1 VLSFEEIKMGS
12 RRPRSIGGFRVRAG
26 KSALRVLFFV
36 FIALFVAIRS
46 RSKHKD
52 QRPRDDSPPVT
63 VGASRD
69 TGKYVAKG
77 DEGLGAAVA
86 IMIDNSGSMKK
97 NAGSDKRPKFEVA
110 RAALEDM
117 LASTDS
123 FAAKQ
128 PGFPIKVGLYY
139 FSSGV
144 HTLSPMQAYDA
155 AAVRAALDGM
165 PKPEGGTAIGEAMDV
180 ARQSLYESGMIRKY
194 ILVVTDGEN
203 TDGRPPREVAQEIA
217 RRSEGAVRQYFVAFD
232 VDAKN
237 FAFLRDV
244 HGEVLSAANG
254 LSLRASLD
262 TIYRGKI
269 LAEAVDAGETLTPPT
284 KKP

>member
-1 VLSFEEIKMGS
+1 VLSFEEIKMGR
-12 RRPRSIGGFRVRAG
+12 RRPRFSGGFRSRAG
-26 KSALRVLFFV
+26 KSAFRVLFFI
-36 FIALFVAIRS
+36 FIAVFVALRS
-46 RSKHKD
+46 RSRHK
-52 QRPRDDSPPVT
+52 PAATDDSSPAPAS
-63 VGASRD
+63 ASRD
-69 TGKYVAKG
+69 TGRYKPAG

-86 IMIDNSGSMKK
+86 IMIDNSGSMKEK
-97 NAGSDKRPKFEVA
+97 AGNDTRPKYQVA
-110 RAALEDM
+110 RAALEEM

-144 HTLSPMQAYDA
+144 HTLEPMQPYDA
-155 AAVRAALDGM
+155 AAVRAALDSM
-165 PKPEGGTAIGEAMDV
+165 PAPKGGTAIGEAMDV
-180 ARQSLYESGMIRKY
+180 ARQSLYGSGMIRKY

-203 TDGRPPREVAQEIA
+203 TDGRPPREVARQIA
-217 RRSEGAVRQYFVAFD
+217 DRSDGAVRQYFVAFD

-237 FAFLRDV
+237 FSFLRDV
-244 HGEVLSAANG
+244 HGEVLSASNG

-269 LAEAVDAGETLTPPT
+269 LAEAVDAGETLTPPPT

>member
-1 VLSFEEIKMGS
+1 MGS
-12 RRPRSIGGFRVRAG
+12 RRSRVGGLRSRAG
-26 KSALRVLFFV
+26 KSAVRVVLLV
-36 FIALFVAIRS
+36 IVALFAILRS
-46 RSKHKD
+46 RSRH
-52 QRPRDDSPPVT
+52 QAQPTIDD
-63 VGASRD
+63 GARVVVDGPRD

-86 IMIDNSGSMKK
+86 IMIDNSGSMRQ
-97 NAGSDKRPKFEVA
+97 NAGSDTRPKYLVA

-139 FSSGV
+139 FASGV
-144 HTLSPMQAYDA
+144 HTLAPMQPYDA
-155 AAVRAALDGM
+155 AAVRAALDSM
-165 PKPEGGTAIGEAMDV
+165 PKPQGGTAIGEAMDV
-180 ARQSLYESGMIRKY
+180 ARKSLYESGMIRKY

-203 TDGRPPREVAQEIA
+203 TDGRPPREVAEQIA
-217 RRSEGAVRQYFVAFD
+217 QRSEGAVRQYFVAFD

-237 FAFLRDV
+237 FSFLRDV

-254 LSLRASLD
+254 SSLRASLD

-269 LAEAVDAGETLTPPT
+269 LAEAVDAGETLPPST

>member
-1 VLSFEEIKMGS
+1 MGRIRS
-12 RRPRSIGGFRVRAG
+12 RSVGGLRSRAG
-26 KSALRVLFFV
+26 RSALRFVLFLV
-36 FIALFVAIRS
+36 VALFVALRAS
-46 RSKHKD
+46 RSKHRVD
-52 QRPRDDSPPVT
+52 ARNDSSND
-63 VGASRD
+63 VGTAAALD
-69 TGKYVAKG
+69 TGKYIAKG

-86 IMIDNSGSMKK
+86 IMIDNSGSMKQK
-97 NAGSDKRPKFEVA
+97 AGSDTRPKYQVA
-110 RAALEDM
+110 RAALEEM

-144 HTLSPMQAYDA
+144 HTLEPMQAYDA
-155 AAVRAALDGM
+155 AAVRAALDSM
-165 PKPEGGTAIGEAMDV
+165 PPPNGGTAIGEAMDV
-180 ARQSLYESGMIRKY
+180 ARKSLYESGMIRKY

-203 TDGRPPREVAQEIA
+203 TDGRPPREVARQIA
-217 RRSEGAVRQYFVAFD
+217 QRSEGAVRQYFVAFD

-237 FAFLRDV
+237 FSFLRDV

-269 LAEAVDAGETLTPPT
+269 LAEAVDAGETLTPPST

>member
-1 VLSFEEIKMGS
+1 MGRRGS
-12 RRPRSIGGFRVRAG
+12 RSVGGLRSRAG
-26 KSALRVLFFV
+26 KSALQFVLFLV
-36 FIALFVAIRS
+36 IALFIVIRS
-46 RSKHKD
+46 RSRHRS
-52 QRPRDDSPPVT
+52 QPSNDSSSVS
-63 VGASRD
+63 VAASRD
-69 TGKYVAKG
+69 TGKYKPTG

-86 IMIDNSGSMKK
+86 IMIDNSGSMKQK
-97 NAGSDKRPKFEVA
+97 AGSDTRPKYQVA
-110 RAALEDM
+110 RAALQEM

-144 HTLSPMQAYDA
+144 HTLEPMQAYDA
-155 AAVRAALDGM
+155 AAVRAALDSM
-165 PKPEGGTAIGEAMDV
+165 PPPNGGTAIGEAMDV
-180 ARQSLYESGMIRKY
+180 ARKSLYESGMIRKY

-203 TDGRPPREVAQEIA
+203 TDGRPPREVAQQIA
-217 RRSEGAVRQYFVAFD
+217 QRSEGAVRQYFVAFD

-237 FAFLRDV
+237 FSFLRDV
-244 HGEVLSAANG
+244 HGEVLSASNG

-269 LAEAVDAGETLTPPT
+269 LAEAVDAGETLTPPPT

>member
-1 VLSFEEIKMGS
+1 MGS
-12 RRPRSIGGFRVRAG
+12 RRSRVGSLRSRAG
-26 KSALRVLFFV
+26 RSAARVVLGLL
-36 FIALFVAIRS
+36 IALFVIFRS
-46 RSKHKD
+46 RSRHQAQ
-52 QRPRDDSPPVT
+52 QRTDNDPRVVVNEP
-63 VGASRD
+63 RD

-86 IMIDNSGSMKK
+86 IMIDNSGSMKEK
-97 NAGSDKRPKFEVA
+97 AGNDTRPKYQVA
-110 RAALEDM
+110 RSALEEM

-128 PGFPIKVGLYY
+128 PGFPIKVGIYY

-144 HTLSPMQAYDA
+144 HTLTPMAAYDA
-155 AAVRAALDGM
+155 SGVRAALDSM
-165 PKPEGGTAIGEAMDV
+165 PRPQGGTAIGEAMDV
-180 ARQSLYESGMIRKY
+180 ARKSLYESGMIRKY

-203 TDGRPPREVAQEIA
+203 TDGRPPREVAQQIA
-217 RRSEGAVRQYFVAFD
+217 QRSEGAVRQYFVAFD

-237 FAFLRDV
+237 FSFLRDV
-244 HGEVLSAANG
+244 HGEVLSAANSV
-254 LSLRASLD
+254 SLRASLD

>member
-1 VLSFEEIKMGS
+1 VLSFEEIKMGR
-12 RRPRSIGGFRVRAG
+12 RRPRFSGGFRLRAG
-26 KSALRVLFFV
+26 KSAFRVLFFI
-36 FIALFVAIRS
+36 FIAVFVALRS
-46 RSKHKD
+46 RSRHKD
-52 QRPRDDSPPVT
+52 PPARDDSSPVAARD
-63 VGASRD
+63 VRD

-86 IMIDNSGSMKK
+86 IMIDNSGSMKER
-97 NAGSDKRPKFEVA
+97 AGTDKRPKYEVA

-139 FSSGV
+139 FASGV
-144 HTLSPMQAYDA
+144 HTLAPIQAYDA
-155 AAVRAALDGM
+155 AAVRAALDSM
-165 PKPEGGTAIGEAMDV
+165 PRPNGGTAIGEAMDV
-180 ARQSLYESGMIRKY
+180 ARRSLYESGMIRKY

-203 TDGRPPREVAQEIA
+203 TDGRPPREVAQDIA

-254 LSLRASLD
+254 AALRASLD

>member
-1 VLSFEEIKMGS
+1 MGS
-12 RRPRSIGGFRVRAG
+12 RRSRIGGFRSRAG
-26 KSALRVLFFV
+26 KSAARVV
-36 FIALFVAIRS
+36 FALITALFVIFRS
-46 RSKHKD
+46 RSRNHA
-52 QRPRDDSPPVT
+52 QGSRDDSRVVANEP
-63 VGASRD
+63 RD

-86 IMIDNSGSMKK
+86 IMIDNSGSMREK
-97 NAGSDKRPKFEVA
+97 AGNDKRPKYQVA
-110 RAALEDM
+110 RAALEEM

-144 HTLSPMQAYDA
+144 HTLSSMQAYNA
-155 AAVRAALDGM
+155 ASVRTALDSM
-165 PKPEGGTAIGEAMDV
+165 PDPNGGTAIGEAMDV
-180 ARQSLYESGMIRKY
+180 ARKSLYESGMIRKY

-203 TDGRPPREVAQEIA
+203 TDGRPPREVAQQIA
-217 RRSEGAVRQYFVAFD
+217 TRSEGAVRQYFVAFD

-254 LSLRASLD
+254 VSLRASLD

-269 LAEAVDAGETLTPPT
+269 LAEAVDAGESLTPPT

>member
-1 VLSFEEIKMGS
+1 MGRRRS
-12 RRPRSIGGFRVRAG
+12 RSVVGLRSRAG
-26 KSALRVLFFV
+26 KSALRFVLFLV
-36 FIALFVAIRS
+36 VALFVALRS
-46 RSKHKD
+46 RSKHKAAAN
-52 QRPRDDSPPVT
+52 DDSQRVVNT
-63 VGASRD
+63 AATD
-69 TGKYVAKG
+69 TGRYKPTG

-86 IMIDNSGSMKK
+86 IMIDNSGSMKQK
-97 NAGSDKRPKFEVA
+97 AGSDTRPKYQVA
-110 RAALEDM
+110 RAALEEM

-144 HTLSPMQAYDA
+144 HTLAPMQAYNA
-155 AAVRAALDGM
+155 AAVRAALDSM
-165 PKPEGGTAIGEAMDV
+165 PAPNGGTAIGEAMDV
-180 ARQSLYESGMIRKY
+180 ARQSLYASGMIRKY

-203 TDGRPPREVAQEIA
+203 TDGRPPREVALQIA
-217 RRSEGAVRQYFVAFD
+217 QRSDGAVRQYFVAFD

-237 FAFLRDV
+237 FNFLRDV
-244 HGEVLSAANG
+244 RGEVLSAANAV
-254 LSLRASLD
+254 SLRASLD

-269 LAEAVDAGETLTPPT
+269 LAEAVDAGETLTPPPT

>member
-1 VLSFEEIKMGS
+1 LIAVFEI
-12 RRPRSIGGFRVRAG
+12 
-26 KSALRVLFFV
+26 LRL
-36 FIALFVAIRS
+36 RS
-46 RSKHKD
+46 RHKPG
-52 QRPRDDSPPVT
+52 RHDSPRVVVNAP
-63 VGASRD
+63 RD
-69 TGKYVAKG
+69 TGKFVAKG

-86 IMIDNSGSMKK
+86 IMIDNSGSMREK
-97 NAGSDKRPKFEVA
+97 AGNDTRPKYQVA
-110 RAALEDM
+110 RAALEEM

-144 HTLSPMQAYDA
+144 HTLAPMQAYNA
-155 AAVRAALDGM
+155 SAVRAALDSM
-165 PKPEGGTAIGEAMDV
+165 PKPQGGTAIGEAMDV
-180 ARQSLYESGMIRKY
+180 ARRSLYESGVIRKY

-203 TDGRPPREVAQEIA
+203 TDGRPPREVADEIA

-254 LSLRASLD
+254 VSLRASLD

-269 LAEAVDAGETLTPPT
+269 LAEAVDAGETLTPST

>member
-12 RRPRSIGGFRVRAG
+12 RRSRVGGFRSRAG
-26 KSALRVLFFV
+26 KSAARVFLFL
-36 FIALFVAIRS
+36 ILALFVALRS
-46 RSKHKD
+46 RSRHRAQQTQD
-52 QRPRDDSPPVT
+52 DDSRVATSEP
-63 VGASRD
+63 RD

-86 IMIDNSGSMKK
+86 IMIDNSGSMKEK
-97 NAGSDKRPKFEVA
+97 AGSDRRPKYEVA
-110 RAALEDM
+110 RAALEEM

-128 PGFPIKVGLYY
+128 PGFPIKIGLYY

-144 HTLSPMQAYDA
+144 HTLAPMQTYNAG
-155 AAVRAALDGM
+155 AVRSALDSMPM
-165 PKPEGGTAIGEAMDV
+165 PKGGTAIGEAMDV
-180 ARQSLYESGMIRKY
+180 ARKSLYESGMIRKY

-203 TDGRPPREVAQEIA
+203 TDGRPPREVAQTIA
-217 RRSEGAVRQYFVAFD
+217 QRSEGAVRQYFVAFD

-244 HGEVLSAANG
+244 HGEVLSAANAV
-254 LSLRASLD
+254 SLRASLD

-269 LAEAVDAGETLTPPT
+269 LAEAVDAGESLTPST

>member
-1 VLSFEEIKMGS
+1 VLSFEEIKMGR
-12 RRPRSIGGFRVRAG
+12 RRPRSAGGFRSRAG
-26 KSALRVLFFV
+26 KSALRIVLFV
-36 FIALFVAIRS
+36 VLALFAILRS
-46 RSKHKD
+46 RSRHKSEKS
-52 QRPRDDSPPVT
+52 RDD
-63 VGASRD
+63 ASKVVATPRD
-69 TGKYVAKG
+69 TGKYRATG

-86 IMIDNSGSMKK
+86 IMIDNSGSMREK
-97 NAGSDKRPKFEVA
+97 AGSDTRPKYQVA
-110 RAALEDM
+110 RAALEEM

-123 FAAKQ
+123 FATKQ

-144 HTLSPMQAYDA
+144 HTLAPMHAYDA
-155 AAVRAALDGM
+155 AAVRAALDSM
-165 PKPEGGTAIGEAMDV
+165 PKPQGGTAIGEAMDV
-180 ARQSLYESGMIRKY
+180 ARKSLYESGMIRKY

-203 TDGRPPREVAQEIA
+203 TDGRPPREVAQQIA
-217 RRSEGAVRQYFVAFD
+217 QRSEGAVRQYFVAFD

-237 FAFLRDV
+237 FAFLHDV

-269 LAEAVDAGETLTPPT
+269 LAEAVDAGETLTPST

>member
-1 VLSFEEIKMGS
+1 MGR
-12 RRPRSIGGFRVRAG
+12 RRPRSFGGFRSRAG
-26 KSALRVLFFV
+26 KSALRFVLFLV
-36 FIALFVAIRS
+36 VALFVALRAKS
-46 RSKHKD
+46 RQKAGRAS
-52 QRPRDDSPPVT
+52 DDSQRVV
-63 VGASRD
+63 VGNPSD
-69 TGKYVAKG
+69 TGKYKAKG

-86 IMIDNSGSMKK
+86 IMIDNSGSMREK
-97 NAGSDKRPKFEVA
+97 AGNDTRPKYQVA
-110 RAALEDM
+110 RAALEEM

-144 HTLSPMQAYDA
+144 HTLAPMQAYQA
-155 AAVRAALDGM
+155 SAVRAALDSM
-165 PKPEGGTAIGEAMDV
+165 PKPNGGTAIGEAMDV
-180 ARQSLYESGMIRKY
+180 ARKSLYESGMIRKY

-203 TDGRPPREVAQEIA
+203 TDGRPPREVAQQIA
-217 RRSEGAVRQYFVAFD
+217 QRSEGAVRQYFVAFD

-254 LSLRASLD
+254 VTLRASLD

>member
-1 VLSFEEIKMGS
+1 MGRRRS
-12 RRPRSIGGFRVRAG
+12 RSVGGLRSRAG
-26 KSALRVLFFV
+26 KSALRVVLFLV
-36 FIALFVAIRS
+36 VAIFVALRS
-46 RSKHKD
+46 RSRHKAD
-52 QRPRDDSPPVT
+52 ANNDSPPVAVT
-63 VGASRD
+63 TTRD
-69 TGKYVAKG
+69 TGRYKPTG

-86 IMIDNSGSMKK
+86 IMIDNSGSMKQK
-97 NAGSDKRPKFEVA
+97 AGNDTRPKYQVA
-110 RAALEDM
+110 RAALEEM

-128 PGFPIKVGLYY
+128 PGFPIKIGLYY

-144 HTLSPMQAYDA
+144 HTLKPMQAYDA
-155 AAVRAALDGM
+155 SAVRAALDSM
-165 PKPEGGTAIGEAMDV
+165 PSPNGGTAIGEAMDV
-180 ARQSLYESGMIRKY
+180 ARKSLYESGVIRKY

-203 TDGRPPREVAQEIA
+203 TDGRPPREVAQQIA
-217 RRSEGAVRQYFVAFD
+217 QRSDGAVRQYFVAFD
-232 VDAKN
+232 VDAKS

-244 HGEVLSAANG
+244 RGEVLSASNA

-269 LAEAVDAGETLTPPT
+269 LAEAVDAGETLTPPPT